1 MNGLPYLDAFLSEV
15 LRLHPA
21 VPEIMREVCFLSTP
35 AFNDKFPFCV
45 QVSQDDIIPLSQP
58 IATASGT
65 VIDNLPVKQGSIIRI
80 PIIGVNRS
88 KALWGPDAAIFDPT
102 RWLEDKAFD
111 FNNKR
116 KEEVQGYKHLLSFI
130 HGPRLC
136 LGRMFAIT
144 EIKVGA
150 FPPFYAMIWGMGYQ
164 AVLSVI
170 VRNFVFEFPGGPETK
185 LGSHR
190 TISPRPKVV
199 DEEGPRVP
207 LKVRK
212 VF

>member
-1 MNGLPYLDAFLSEV
+1 LVEHIPAGEEVTYEKLMNGLPYLDAFLSET

-21 VPEIMREVCFLSTP
+21 VPEIMREVG
-35 AFNDKFPFCV
+35 
-45 QVSQDDIIPLSQP
+45 QDDAIPLSQP
-58 IATASGT
+58 IITASGA
-65 VIDNLPVKQGSIIRI
+65 VVDSLPVERGLIIRV

-88 KALWGPDAAIFDPT
+88 EALWGTGAATFDPT
-102 RWLEDKAFD
+102 RWLGEKAGD

-116 KEEVQGYKHLLSFI
+116 KEEIQGYRHLLSFI

-144 EIKVGA
+144 EIK
-150 FPPFYAMIWGMGYQ
+150 

-170 VRNFVFEFPGGPETK
+170 VRKFAFEFPGGPETK

-190 TISPRPKVV
+190 TITPRPKVV
-199 DEEGPRVP
+199 GEEGPRVP
-207 LKVRK
+207 LMVRK
-212 VF
+212 IFE